1 VAAAVRDDE
10 HPADR
15 HRSVSAR
22 RRALAWGI
30 VIVSLY
36 IAGGVLSGHLSP
48 LTRRPLLDGI
58 IPPLPYRWVTPPPE
72 LADSNLPPAS
82 GRSRVPMG
90 PKGSQAVF
98 MATDDAQVTLNAP
111 KGAIPVHAGSE
122 ASVITIEPVDPASV
136 GSPPGHLTIKGNVYV
151 IAATYQPGGDRV
163 RRLAAPIVAIV
174 TYPALTNDLGNHTLL
189 VSPDGKRWTQIETH
203 DQHATKQVNGRLP
216 SLGYLAVASAP
227 LSPAGDG
234 ITPASEGGIPLSI
247 LAVVVGSVLLIVGVF
262 ILGRGS
268 GGRGGR

>member
-1 VAAAVRDDE
+1 
-10 HPADR
+10 
-15 HRSVSAR
+15 
-22 RRALAWGI
+22 
-30 VIVSLY
+30 
-36 IAGGVLSGHLSP
+36 
-48 LTRRPLLDGI
+48 
-58 IPPLPYRWVTPPPE
+58 
-72 LADSNLPPAS
+72 
-82 GRSRVPMG
+82 MG

-111 KGAIPVHAGSE
+111 KGAIPVHAGSS

-136 GSPPGHLTIKGNVYV
+136 GALPGHLTIKGNVYV
-151 IAATYQPGGDRV
+151 IAATYQPGSDRV

-234 ITPASEGGIPLSI
+234 ITPPSEGGIPLSI

-262 ILGRGS
+262 ILGRGF